1 MNLVLISTLAVCILI
16 ANSPPGIPGGGGGL
30 GGKFSPA
37 TTDRPPVGQPNFD
50 GVVQAAERLE
60 KEVPPE
66 KQQNDNDEK
75 DLKTIVVVSTDDYN
89 TLTQFQRSTS
99 IKSDQVDA
107 IRNIFSAKVAFESL
121 RLETDSWNSEKR
133 ISRVELLDLI
143 DRALIKSK
151 KSVSEKEIAQRVK
164 DNQLAAVEN
173 DRVDSVIKKLE
184 TEIAAL
190 KRRIESLRK
199 N

>member
-1 MNLVLISTLAVCILI
+1 M
-16 ANSPPGIPGGGGGL
+16 
-30 GGKFSPA
+30 
-37 TTDRPPVGQPNFD
+37 
-50 GVVQAAERLE
+50 
-60 KEVPPE
+60 
-66 KQQNDNDEK
+66 
-75 DLKTIVVVSTDDYN
+75 
-89 TLTQFQRSTS
+89 
-99 IKSDQVDA
+99 
-107 IRNIFSAKVAFESL
+107 